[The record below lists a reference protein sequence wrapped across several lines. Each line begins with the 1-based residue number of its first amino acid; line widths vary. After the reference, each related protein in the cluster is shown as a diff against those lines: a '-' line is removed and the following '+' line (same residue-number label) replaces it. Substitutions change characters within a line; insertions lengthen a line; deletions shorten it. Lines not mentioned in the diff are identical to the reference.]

1 MMNVDK
7 LFHLLMG
14 CHTGGLSNLL
24 NEYPKGCSTDFEG
37 DVKRLF
43 DSYSELASSG
53 YLEVGKDILA
63 SGITVEVGDR
73 IESSYGRMI
82 AQISYEV
89 LDAIFQEAAKRPIGI
104 CQFEPYLDLQDWKGL
119 SKLSQAEIQA
129 IAKRQALIDSTKLE
143 GLMRRMLV
151 EFENVVRKHKTPAVM
166 PEKRKRYSTNN
177 TPTKPKIVL
186 EKRDCLRCGKQFD
199 STGKGN
205 RICVTCNNRNH
216 EASGMREFTVTIGRG
231 MGGGNY

>member
-1 MMNVDK
+1 MNVDK

-129 IAKRQALIDSTKLE
+129 IAKRQK
-143 GLMRRMLV
+143 
-151 EFENVVRKHKTPAVM
+151 
-166 PEKRKRYSTNN
+166 
-177 TPTKPKIVL
+177 
-186 EKRDCLRCGKQFD
+186 GKSRFV
-199 STGKGN
+199 KW
-205 RICVTCNNRNH
+205 
-216 EASGMREFTVTIGRG
+216 SGIR
-231 MGGGNY
+231 